1 MNNYLIGVY
10 KEVAQ
15 NPVVIKIENKKE
27 YIELL
32 LDGEFEEF
40 EYDDYVVLYKK
51 DNKNLLS
58 NIYLNT
64 FSFVGLTIKG
74 NIFIVAKDQLGN
86 FISINRGQFNRVTSM
101 ILRQQVSYK
110 NFDEKGRYIPKYLRE
125 NNKKKKNKNKQRLL
139 SNDRDLNV
147 DIKKDDTVI
156 ILKNIIAVIQN
167 LLNKTTE

>member
-15 NPVVIKIENKKE
+15 KPVVIKIENKKE
-27 YIELL
+27 YIKLL

-51 DNKNLLS
+51 DNKNLLA
-58 NIYLNT
+58 NIYINT

-86 FISINRGQFNRVTSM
+86 FISINRGQFNRATSM

-110 NFDEKGRYIPKYLRE
+110 KFDEKGRYIPKYLRE
-125 NNKKKKNKNKQRLL
+125 NNKNKNKQRLL